1 MLPVVG
7 VAGAASPNWG
17 AVMPRY
23 EFRLASVMGHIMRT
37 SNHDATNDA
46 AATAAAQAFFDT
58 LLDFASVEVWRLD
71 RRVAILRRE
80 DARVAG

>member
-1 MLPVVG
+1 
-7 VAGAASPNWG
+7 
-17 AVMPRY
+17 
-23 EFRLASVMGHIMRT
+23 MGHIMRT